1 MTQQRWRAQ
10 TLLDSPYRLCF
21 FWAGAQWVGSALW
34 WFATLAFAAPTPAVP
49 ATSLHALWFSLG
61 AMPLFIAGFVLT
73 AGPKWV
79 QAPEV
84 DAARL
89 RPGVAAFS
97 AGWLL
102 AWLGAQFDAR
112 LAALGLL
119 AAAAG
124 LGALAGQALALLRR
138 RRRADVLHP
147 SIITAS
153 LMLMSLGLAAAAV
166 ALLAGQWAWL
176 AALARAALWWGPV
189 AVFITA
195 SHRMLPFLGD
205 GLWPAFDA
213 RFPRWPLWLLLSAP
227 AAQGALALVPAGGG
241 WALPAWLAA
250 VNAAHL
256 ALVGAASAA
265 LTLRWLGTPPLRSPL
280 VRMLHR
286 SALWWPLALWLLA
299 AAAWPRTR
307 PDVAHALQMAG
318 LHALTIGYLGATM
331 LTMVT
336 RVVATHQGR
345 SQAVDRRAVLLFWLL
360 QGAAVTRI
368 AAALS
373 TALPASSSSPL
384 SATWWPAASTA
395 LLISAG
401 LLWLCVAAAWWLR
414 HGRWLG
420 QAPARRR

>member
-1 MTQQRWRAQ
+1 MTPPRWQFR

-34 WFATLAFAAPTPAVP
+34 WFVTLAFGAATPAVP
-49 ATSLHALWFSLG
+49 ATTLHALWFGLG
-61 AMPLFIAGFVLT
+61 AMPLFIAGFLLT

-97 AGWLL
+97 AGWVL
-102 AWLGAQFDAR
+102 AWLGAEFDTR
-112 LAALGLL
+112 LAAVGLL

-124 LGALAGQALALLRR
+124 LGALAAQALMLLRR
-138 RRRADVLHP
+138 RTRADVLHP
-147 SIITAS
+147 SLITAS

-166 ALLAGQWAWL
+166 ALLVGQWAWL

-195 SHRMLPFLGD
+195 SHRMLPFLGY
-205 GLWPAFDA
+205 GFWPVLDA
-213 RFPRWPLWLLLSAP
+213 RFPLWPLWLLLSAP
-227 AAQGALALVPAGGG
+227 AAQGALALVLTGGG

-250 VNAAHL
+250 INAAHL
-256 ALVGAASAA
+256 TLVGLASAA
-265 LTLRWLGTPPLRSPL
+265 LTLRWLGAPPLRAPL
-280 VRMLHR
+280 VRLLHR
-286 SALWWPLALWLLA
+286 AALWWPLALFLLA
-299 AAAWPRTR
+299 AAAWPQTR
-307 PDVAHALQMAG
+307 PDLAHALQMAG
-318 LHALTIGYLGATM
+318 LHALTIGYLGATL

-345 SQAVDRRAVLLFWLL
+345 PQAVDRRAVQLFVLL
-360 QGAAVTRI
+360 QLAAVARI
-368 AAALS
+368 AAAL
-373 TALPASSSSPL
+373 
-384 SATWWPAASTA
+384 WPAPSTA
-395 LLISAG
+395 LLIAAG
-401 LLWLCVAAAWWLR
+401 GLWLCVAAAWWLR

-420 QAPARRR
+420 QAPPLRQPRL